1 MQEDRFEMGQKERD
15 RLKVLTESKKGLI
28 TQAQAASQ
36 LEISE
41 RQVRRLLRKLRAVG
55 DRAVVHGLR
64 GQASNRRIDT
74 GLEKRAI
81 QELSRPECH
90 DFAPT
95 FAAEHVSKL
104 LDRKLGRDTV
114 RKWMIEAG
122 LWKSRKRQVESIHQ
136 WRERRPC
143 FGELVQS
150 DTRLSELRARDQRS
164 RPSFKREDVPG

>member
-1 MQEDRFEMGQKERD
+1 MGQKERD

-81 QELSRPECH
+81 RGAKQARMPRLCSHVCSR
-90 DFAPT
+90 T
-95 FAAEHVSKL
+95 
-104 LDRKLGRDTV
+104 
-114 RKWMIEAG
+114 
-122 LWKSRKRQVESIHQ
+122 RQQAI
-136 WRERRPC
+136 
-143 FGELVQS
+143 G
-150 DTRLSELRARDQRS
+150 
-164 RPSFKREDVPG
+164 

>member
-1 MQEDRFEMGQKERD
+1 MGQKERD
-15 RLKVLTESKKGLI
+15 RLKVLTESNKGLI
-28 TQAQAASQ
+28 TPAEAASQ

-41 RQVRRLLRKLRAVG
+41 RQVRRLLRKLRSVG

-74 GLEKRAI
+74 GFEKRAVE
-81 QELSRPECH
+81 ELSRPECH

-114 RKWMIEAG
+114 RG
-122 LWKSRKRQVESIHQ
+122 
-136 WRERRPC
+136 
-143 FGELVQS
+143 G
-150 DTRLSELRARDQRS
+150 
-164 RPSFKREDVPG
+164 